1 MPARLL
7 YLRPPRL
14 TQSSKKLA
22 VPANPGSDLMDPHPN
37 APSRDPAV
45 CGPALGLLML
55 DTRFER
61 APGDVGH
68 PRTFGF
74 PVLRQVVPGARV
86 SRVVRSD
93 PAPELLDPFVAAGR
107 ELIARGAVGIST
119 SCGFLAPFQ
128 RQLADALAVPVA
140 ISSLLQVPWVDA
152 LLPAGRRSGV
162 ITARASA
169 LSPALLQSAGAP
181 PDTPVAGM
189 PPGGRFERLVLL
201 EQMPEAAEVDQEA
214 VAIESGFGD
223 ELVLAGRSLV
233 RRHPEVGAIVL
244 ECTNLPPWRH
254 RLAAEL
260 GCPVFDI
267 TTLLN
272 WFWQGLAAASLP
284 AAATPPPIPAPT
296 STRDFP

>member
-1 MPARLL
+1 L
-7 YLRPPRL
+7 YLRPPRI
-14 TQSSKKLA
+14 TRSSKKLA
-22 VPANPGSDLMDPHPN
+22 VLANPGSDPMDPHPH
-37 APSRDPAV
+37 APNRDPAH

-93 PAPELLDPFVAAGR
+93 PDPELLEPFVAAGR

-119 SCGFLAPFQ
+119 SCGFRAVSAPAG
-128 RQLADALAVPVA
+128 RCAGRAGGDLSLPGALGRCP
-140 ISSLLQVPWVDA
+140 
-152 LLPAGRRSGV
+152 LPAGRRSGV

-244 ECTNLPPWRH
+244 ECTNLPPWRQ